1 MPMTAPISDLD
12 QLLRHLHP
20 VLHPRTVAFCRL
32 PQDADTE
39 SIPWLGFFREAEG
52 ITVVVY
58 DDVATGCGWE
68 VVFRA
73 AWITLNVNSDFLAV
87 GLTAAV
93 ATALTAAGIS
103 CNVIAAVHHDHV
115 FVPVG
120 LGEAAVKVLQRLER
134 GAHAPH

>member
-1 MPMTAPISDLD
+1 MTAPISDVD
-12 QLLRHLHP
+12 QLLRGLRPELHA
-20 VLHPRTVAFCRL
+20 RTVAFCRL
-32 PQDADTE
+32 PPHADTE

-58 DDVATGCGWE
+58 DDVAAGCGWE
-68 VVFRA
+68 VAFRA
-73 AWITLNVNSDFLAV
+73 AWITLNVNSDFQAV

-120 LGEAAVKVLQRLER
+120 LGEAAVKVLQQLQQGGR
-134 GAHAPH
+134 ATH